1 MTDRKFEV
9 RMHNASNDVLQTYI
23 SILDEKTDKG
33 AERIVKIKSL
43 IRERKINKILK
54 S

>member
-1 MTDRKFEV
+1 MTDKKFET
-9 RMHNASNDVLQTYI
+9 RIHNVSNDVLQTYI

-33 AERIVKIKSL
+33 AERIAKIKSL

>member
-1 MTDRKFEV
+1 MTDREFET
-9 RMHNASNDVLQTYI
+9 RIHNASNHVLQTYI
-23 SILDEKTDKG
+23 SFIVERMDKG
-33 AERIVKIKSL
+33 SERIAKIKSL

>member
-1 MTDRKFEV
+1 MTDSKFET
-9 RMHNASNDVLQTYI
+9 RIHNAPNDVLQTYI

-33 AERIVKIKSL
+33 SERIAKIKSL

>member
-1 MTDRKFEV
+1 MTDIKFEV
-9 RMHNASNDVLQTYI
+9 LIHNVSNDDLKTYI

-33 AERIVKIKSL
+33 SERIAKIKSL